1 MAGNGNLVHLR
12 ITIRAYMYGIVLY
25 LLIRL
30 YADTLIVVDLAV
42 KLAI

>member
-12 ITIRAYMYGIVLY
+12 INNTGLYVLYCFVLVDKVIVLG
-25 LLIRL
+25 
-30 YADTLIVVDLAV
+30 VAV